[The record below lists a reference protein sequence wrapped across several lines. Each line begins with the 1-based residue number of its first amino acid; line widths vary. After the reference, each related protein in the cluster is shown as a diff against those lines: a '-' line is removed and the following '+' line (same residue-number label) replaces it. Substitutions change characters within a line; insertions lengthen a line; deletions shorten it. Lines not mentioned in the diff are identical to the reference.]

1 MRKRA
6 RREGKS
12 GRGGGENVD
21 KEKRWKRR
29 GVEEKEER
37 RRIKRKRRR

>member
-1 MRKRA
+1 MWTRRRDGRGRVRKRA

-29 GVEEKEER
+29 GS
-37 RRIKRKRRR
+37 